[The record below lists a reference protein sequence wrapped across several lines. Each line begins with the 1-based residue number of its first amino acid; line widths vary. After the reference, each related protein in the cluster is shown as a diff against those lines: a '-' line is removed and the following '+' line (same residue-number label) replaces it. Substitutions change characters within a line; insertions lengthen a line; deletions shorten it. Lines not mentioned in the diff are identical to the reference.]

1 MTELG
6 REETTKKDDRPASG
20 LVAEIVRILR
30 KRKGYTQDQ
39 LGDLIGWTGSA
50 ISAVET
56 RAQPVSDDMLVAL
69 EPAIG
74 EGLGVFTVARP
85 YILRERFPKRFR
97 DFSILEA
104 EARTIWTYENFL
116 IDGLFQTE
124 EYARALIGGG
134 HPTPDEAKREE
145 LVEARRSRR
154 AIFDL
159 EDPPYLELIL
169 EESVLRRPF
178 GSYEILRGQ
187 LLALVEDSERP
198 NVNVQVLPLDRG
210 LRGGHAGDRGS
221 MKLVETKD
229 HEHVV
234 YMEIEDQ
241 GLLIS
246 QPAEVSQLTHRYAKI
261 RAQALS
267 PDDSVDLIKRLAG
280 EME

>member
-6 REETTKKDDRPASG
+6 REESTRKDDRPASG

-74 EGLGVFTVARP
+74 EGFGVFTVARP

-104 EARTIWTYENFL
+104 EALSISTYEDFVVG
-116 IDGLFQTE
+116 GLFQTE
-124 EYARALIGGG
+124 EYARALIGGSF
-134 HPTPDEAKREE
+134 PSTTVEKREE

-154 AIFDL
+154 ALLDR
-159 EDPPYLELIL
+159 DNPPLLELIL
-169 EESVLRRPF
+169 DESVLRRPF
-178 GSYEILRGQ
+178 GSRGILHDQ
-187 LLALVEDSERP
+187 LLSLIEDAERP
-198 NVNVQVLPLDRG
+198 NVTFQVIPLDRG
-210 LRGGHAGDRGS
+210 LRGSHAGDRGP
-221 MKLVETKD
+221 MHLVETKN
-229 HEHVV
+229 HERVV
-234 YMEIEDQ
+234 YMDIEDQ
-241 GLLIS
+241 GILIS
-246 QPAEVSQLTHRYAKI
+246 QPSEVSQLMHRYTKI

-267 PDDSVDLIKRLAG
+267 PDDSVELVKRLAG
-280 EME
+280 EMA

>member
-6 REETTKKDDRPASG
+6 REESTKKDDRPASG
-20 LVAEIVRILR
+20 LAAEIVRILR

-104 EARTIWTYENFL
+104 EALSISTYENFVV
-116 IDGLFQTE
+116 DGLFQTE
-124 EYARALIGGG
+124 EYARALIGGSY
-134 HPTPDEAKREE
+134 PPAAESKREE

-154 AIFDL
+154 AIFDR
-159 EDPPYLELIL
+159 EDPPYLELVL

-187 LLALVEDSERP
+187 LLALVEDADRP
-198 NVNVQVLPLDRG
+198 NVSVQVLLDRG
-210 LRGGHAGDRGS
+210 LSGRHAGDRGS
-221 MKLVETKD
+221 MKLVETKE

-267 PDDSVDLIKRLAG
+267 PDDSVAFIKRLAG

>member
-6 REETTKKDDRPASG
+6 REESTKKDDRPASG

-104 EARTIWTYENFL
+104 EALSISTYEDFVVG
-116 IDGLFQTE
+116 GLFQTE

-134 HPTPDEAKREE
+134 HPTPSEEKREE

-154 AIFDL
+154 ALLDR
-159 EDPPYLELIL
+159 DPPPLLELIMD
-169 EESVLRRPF
+169 ESVLHRPF
-178 GSYEILRGQ
+178 GSREILRDQ
-187 LLALVEDSERP
+187 LLSLAEDAKRP
-198 NVNVQVLPLDRG
+198 NVSIQVIPLDRG
-210 LRGGHAGDRGS
+210 LRGSHAGDRGP
-221 MKLVETKD
+221 MHLVETKD

-234 YMEIEDQ
+234 YMDIEDQ
-241 GLLIS
+241 GILVSRLS
-246 QPAEVSQLTHRYAKI
+246 EVSQLTHRYAKI

-267 PDDSVDLIKRLAG
+267 PDDSVELIKRLAG
-280 EME
+280 ELA

>member
-6 REETTKKDDRPASG
+6 REESAKKDDRPASG
-20 LVAEIVRILR
+20 LVAEIVRLLR
-30 KRKGYTQDQ
+30 KKQGYTQDQ

-56 RAQPVSDDMLVAL
+56 RAQPVSDEMLVAL

-74 EGLGVFTVARP
+74 EGLGVFTAARQ
-85 YILRERFPKRFR
+85 YILREKFPKRFR
-97 DFSILEA
+97 DYSILES
-104 EARTIWTYENFL
+104 EARTISTYENFVV
-116 IDGLFQTE
+116 DGLFQTE
-124 EYARALIGGG
+124 DYARALIGGSY
-134 HPTPDEAKREE
+134 PPPSEAQREE

-154 AIFDL
+154 AVFDR

-178 GSYEILRGQ
+178 GSLSILRGQ
-187 LLALVEDSERP
+187 LLALADDAALP
-198 NVNVQVLPLDRG
+198 HVNLQVLPLDRA
-210 LRGGHAGDRGS
+210 LRGSHAGDRGP
-221 MKLVETKD
+221 MHLVETKD

-246 QPAEVSQLTHRYAKI
+246 QPAAVSDLSHRYARI

-267 PDDSVDLIKRLAG
+267 PDDSLDLITRLAG
-280 EME
+280 EMA

>member
-6 REETTKKDDRPASG
+6 REESTKKDDRPASG

-104 EARTIWTYENFL
+104 EALSISTYENFVV
-116 IDGLFQTE
+116 DGLFQTE
-124 EYARALIGGG
+124 EYARALIGGSY
-134 HPTPDEAKREE
+134 PPAAESKREE

-154 AIFDL
+154 AIFDR
-159 EDPPYLELIL
+159 EDPPYLELVL

-187 LLALVEDSERP
+187 LLALVEDAERP
-198 NVNVQVLPLDRG
+198 NVSVQVLPIDRG
-210 LRGGHAGDRGS
+210 LNGRHAGDRGS
-221 MKLVETKD
+221 MKLVETKK

-267 PDDSVDLIKRLAG
+267 PDDSVAFIKRLAG
-280 EME
+280 ETE